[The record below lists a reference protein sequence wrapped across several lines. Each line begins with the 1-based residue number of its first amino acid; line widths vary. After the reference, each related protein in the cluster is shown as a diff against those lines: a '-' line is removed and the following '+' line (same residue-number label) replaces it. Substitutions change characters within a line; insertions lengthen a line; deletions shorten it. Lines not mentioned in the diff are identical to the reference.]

1 MNGPPRTRES
11 APPAP
16 LASRASARL
25 GRAIDWAMG
34 LLLIV
39 VVAINVA
46 NAAGRHLFSYSV
58 TGADELMVYLVI
70 LLVMTGAVRAL
81 AQRDHIN
88 INLLPSYTHG
98 RSRIA
103 LHILHDLIALAAT
116 LYTASAS
123 WTFVKKIMRLDTT
136 SMSLGIPM
144 SIPHSMVF
152 LGFVGMAAVAFVCL
166 LRDLHALVEFNG
178 HSTVQGGEP

>member
-1 MNGPPRTRES
+1 MNGGPQSRES
-11 APPAP
+11 APPTPPVSGAGT
-16 LASRASARL
+16 RL
-25 GRAIDWAMG
+25 GRVIDWAMG
-34 LLLIV
+34 LLLIA

-46 NAAGRHLFSYSV
+46 NAAGRHLFSFSV

-70 LLVMTGAVRAL
+70 LLVMAGAVRAL
-81 AQRDHIN
+81 AQREHIN

-103 LHILHDLIALAAT
+103 LHILHDIIALAAT
-116 LYTASAS
+116 LYTARAS
-123 WTFVKKIMRLDTT
+123 WTFVEKIMRLETT

-152 LGFVGMAAVAFVCL
+152 LGFVGMAVVALICL
-166 LRDLHALVEFNG
+166 VRDIQALIEING
-178 HSTVQGGEP
+178 ASTVRGGQS

>member
-1 MNGPPRTRES
+1 MNGPPQPREP
-11 APPAP
+11 APPP
-16 LASRASARL
+16 PPVSRVGARL

-34 LLLIV
+34 LLLIA

-70 LLVMTGAVRAL
+70 LLVMAGAVRAL
-81 AQRDHIN
+81 AQREHIN
-88 INLLPSYTHG
+88 INLLPSYIHG

-123 WTFVKKIMRLDTT
+123 WTFVQKIMRLDTT

-152 LGFVGMAAVAFVCL
+152 LGFAGMAVVAFVCL
-166 LRDLHALVEFNG
+166 LRDLHALVEINE
-178 HSTVQGGEP
+178 HPTVRDGQP